1 MLQLFDSFRQ
11 LSFIFCM
18 HLEIWEFKQYMHLKT
33 ILCNNAR

>member
-11 LSFIFCM
+11 LSFVCCM
-18 HLEIWEFKQYMHLKT
+18 HLDIWELKQHMYLAT